1 MKINWKKTL
10 KHDNYYYS
18 AKAIVGFMIGF
29 MWFLTVTCLVVG
41 VAICV
46 LFPAFMIWGI
56 SLSVS
61 AILCAL
67 ITIIETVFSNLIL
80 SACYDIKMI
89 RDNLFSVPDS
99 KFSSCIYDEK
109 HK

>member
-46 LFPAFMIWGI
+46 FFPEFMILGI
-56 SLSVS
+56 SLLVS